1 MKKSTKLLGLS
12 AAAALLIS
20 APAMA
25 QDIKIGFL
33 ADLTGPIAGFAP
45 GMVDT
50 GNIALKNINDQ
61 GGILAGQN
69 LVSVVADTG
78 CDGSLGGPAGDRV
91 VNTENVTAIFGAY
104 CSGPTISSA
113 RRVTTVDVVS
123 HSSPGSV
130 VIERMMTDNGSDR
143 SRFSATVVAVTMRS
157 APVSPS
163 MASRTD
169 SSTPSACRLS
179 TASRIAV
186 LPPAWR

>member
-25 QDIKIGFL
+25 QDIKIGFV

-78 CDGSLGGPAGDRV
+78 CDGGAG
-91 VNTENVTAIFGAY
+91 EL
-104 CSGPTISSA
+104 P
-113 RRVTTVDVVS
+113 VDVLG
-123 HSSPGSV
+123 PGHAG
-130 VIERMMTDNGSDR
+130 IQLRRQSDR
-143 SRFSATVVAVTMRS
+143 LLAAV
-157 APVSPS
+157 P
-163 MASRTD
+163 
-169 SSTPSACRLS
+169 RLQE
-179 TASRIAV
+179 RQGV
-186 LPPAWR
+186 HE